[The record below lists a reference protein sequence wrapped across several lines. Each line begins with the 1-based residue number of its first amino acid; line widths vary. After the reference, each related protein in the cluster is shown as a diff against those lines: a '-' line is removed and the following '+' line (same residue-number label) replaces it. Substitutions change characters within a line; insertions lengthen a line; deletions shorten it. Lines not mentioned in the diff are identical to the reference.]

1 MSVRVFIRPGCT
13 GMGSCARLAPAVF
26 RQGADGQPD
35 VLLDDAEDHRE
46 AVLRAARACP
56 FVGVEIDGVPIDE
69 RFTDTPVVSV
79 RNLTVDVIELRVRC
93 RSLPF
98 EPGQY
103 VFLRMHD
110 EQGEF
115 FRTYSVVEAHQ
126 GVVALC
132 IKLLPNG
139 RAGAALTGIA
149 PGTMLGLSRAAGLFK
164 LLTKDRPK
172 LFITGGT
179 GVAPVLPMALAADTA
194 QKVVVFGARTESDL
208 FYLDELRALPNTKL
222 VLVVQSPSSEW
233 KGQTG
238 LVTDIIAKSDI
249 SKFHEIYTCG
259 SPGMVE
265 AVRVA
270 ATAKEFPSERIFAD
284 SFAAAPIG
292 KGAAASSA
300 TKSTSITAN
309 NPASKSVGVASA
321 IQQRP
326 ETKGTARRFDL
337 LTSLRQIHY
346 FASVMVCALI
356 MFFSATGFIANHTD
370 WLLEGSQS
378 VKNTDVRALPENA
391 ASSEADPLAVCK
403 LLFPDARSVEV
414 FAGEGHAAY
423 VVSGPGDLLQHCEI
437 NLEKRQVMIQP
448 LRPLPT
454 GSVVTDDKNIIAM
467 LLAQYGGELNEKSVE
482 SAPESLTF
490 EVESVWRLDAFVV
503 DRKRA
508 VYLLARSNE
517 PLAKVISD
525 LHRGKHAG
533 FIQKLIM
540 DVASIALLI
549 VAITGTVMGLQVVR
563 RRRLTIG
570 IISLSFL
577 SLIFLLLHR

>member
-13 GMGSCARLAPAVF
+13 GMGSCHRLAPAVF
-26 RQGADGQPD
+26 RQGLDAQPEI
-35 VLLDDAEDHRE
+35 LLDDAEDHRE

-208 FYLDELRALPNTKL
+208 FYLDELRALPNTRL
-222 VLVVQSPSSEW
+222 VLVVQSPSS
-233 KGQTG
+233 
-238 LVTDIIAKSDI
+238 
-249 SKFHEIYTCG
+249 
-259 SPGMVE
+259 
-265 AVRVA
+265 
-270 ATAKEFPSERIFAD
+270 
-284 SFAAAPIG
+284 
-292 KGAAASSA
+292 
-300 TKSTSITAN
+300 
-309 NPASKSVGVASA
+309 
-321 IQQRP
+321 
-326 ETKGTARRFDL
+326 
-337 LTSLRQIHY
+337 
-346 FASVMVCALI
+346 
-356 MFFSATGFIANHTD
+356 
-370 WLLEGSQS
+370 
-378 VKNTDVRALPENA
+378 
-391 ASSEADPLAVCK
+391 
-403 LLFPDARSVEV
+403 
-414 FAGEGHAAY
+414 
-423 VVSGPGDLLQHCEI
+423 
-437 NLEKRQVMIQP
+437 
-448 LRPLPT
+448 
-454 GSVVTDDKNIIAM
+454 
-467 LLAQYGGELNEKSVE
+467 
-482 SAPESLTF
+482 
-490 EVESVWRLDAFVV
+490 
-503 DRKRA
+503 
-508 VYLLARSNE
+508 
-517 PLAKVISD
+517 
-525 LHRGKHAG
+525 
-533 FIQKLIM
+533 
-540 DVASIALLI
+540 
-549 VAITGTVMGLQVVR
+549 
-563 RRRLTIG
+563 
-570 IISLSFL
+570 
-577 SLIFLLLHR
+577 